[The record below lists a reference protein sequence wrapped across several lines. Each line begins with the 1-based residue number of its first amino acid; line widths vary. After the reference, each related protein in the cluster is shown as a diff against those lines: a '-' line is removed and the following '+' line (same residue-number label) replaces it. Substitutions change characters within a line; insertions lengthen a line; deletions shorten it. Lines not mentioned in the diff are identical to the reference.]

1 MLLSDADCDSFVGA
15 HASDE
20 EQRAYGLL
28 RTGAQR
34 ADLFRILFL
43 KVIGGVYADL
53 DLELRTPLREVLP
66 PQASLVAGSTWNFAF
81 LAYQR
86 NHVRRWPTTPRRAL
100 PHDQSRRVR
109 ARAAADASARGG
121 RRGGAGHRAVG
132 AHGAGHAGRLLLARG
147 KPRDALAYAAAGFAH
162 AEAHLSGSSDERLM
176 QLWEIAEEHIEEQRQ
191 QRRRRARMS
200 RR

>member
-86 NHVRRWPTTPRRAL
+86 NHVRRNSHRVGGTDCRTVEAPAARRELMSQSSTNASPHSDLVLGRGLLAL
-100 PHDQSRRVR
+100 
-109 ARAAADASARGG
+109 
-121 RRGGAGHRAVG
+121 
-132 AHGAGHAGRLLLARG
+132 LLLALLRG
-147 KPRDALAYAAAGFAH
+147 VGVGVKQLLVPRLDEALARAQAGHDLGRGAPF
-162 AEAHLSGSSDERLM
+162 
-176 QLWEIAEEHIEEQRQ
+176 LW
-191 QRRRRARMS
+191 RRCYVA
-200 RR
+200 